1 MTIWKNPKCL
11 SAHVLCSSSFVVVG
25 LVDYI
30 YIYTSKGPTSS
41 SCNPFWL
48 DFHIQTDKLVKANQP
63 DIVLVGQAEE
73 DGRSNR
79 CSNTEWKQGEACKAG
94 NAPRA
99 GRRTWENVEGES
111 NSGPLSNQSAL
122 CRDPQARWV
131 APADPRSNIRDL
143 SPGECSPSIINDTA
157 QKPLTPRPLLEYPNL
172 KDKLL
177 ARARK
182 KCLNIH
188 NLLSN
193 CKMTAEFSVL

>member
-1 MTIWKNPKCL
+1 MFC
-11 SAHVLCSSSFVVVG
+11 AVLLLLL
-25 LVDYI
+25 LVWLII
-30 YIYTSKGPTSS
+30 YIFIHPKVPHPLHVTRSGWTSIYK
-41 SCNPFWL
+41 
-48 DFHIQTDKLVKANQP
+48 QTNKLVKANQP

-99 GRRTWENVEGES
+99 ERRTWENVEGES

-122 CRDPQARWV
+122 CSDPQARWV

-157 QKPLTPRPLLEYPNL
+157 QKPLTPRPLLEYSNL